1 MAKKKSIKKEILN
14 EELLEK
20 EVVTFENK
28 DIEQTDL
35 DKSIEELTNLVEEI
49 TPIDMTAELEEMKK
63 GIFEKPVVKEDSK
76 KEEPKTVKEK
86 INNFTNSFFGL
97 VWNGME
103 YDD

>member
-1 MAKKKSIKKEILN
+1 MAKKKSVKKEELN
-14 EELLEK
+14 EEVIER

-28 DIEQTDL
+28 DIKQTDL

-63 GIFEKPVVKEDSK
+63 EIFEEPVVKEESK

-86 INNFTNSFFGL
+86 ITHKMNQMFGL

>member
-1 MAKKKSIKKEILN
+1 MAKKKSVKKEELN
-14 EELLEK
+14 EEVLER

-63 GIFEKPVVKEDSK
+63 EIFEEPVVKEEPK

-86 INNFTNSFFGL
+86 ITHKINQMFGL